1 MLQNFE
7 QWNEAAQKVAGMV
20 LIVFALCAC
29 LVLQLLFSFISNVKE
44 HDAQTKENA
53 NWVKS
58 QPITAQEEKQKV
70 KSFWSLKLTFEEGGE
85 DE

>member
-7 QWNEAAQKVAGMV
+7 QWNEHAQKWAGMV

-29 LVLQLLFSFISNVKE
+29 LVLQLVFTFLVNIQDKQPQEQQNS
-44 HDAQTKENA
+44 
-53 NWVKS
+53 NWVKT
-58 QPITAQEEKQKV
+58 QPITTQEEKQKV
-70 KSFWSLKLTFEEGGE
+70 KSFWSLKLSFEEGGS